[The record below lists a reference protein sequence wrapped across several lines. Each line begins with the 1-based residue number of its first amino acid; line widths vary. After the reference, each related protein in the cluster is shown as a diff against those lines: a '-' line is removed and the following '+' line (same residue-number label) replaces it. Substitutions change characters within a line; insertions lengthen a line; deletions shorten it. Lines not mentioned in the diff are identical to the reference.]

1 MRHVPFVALL
11 VASVIHLLPLRGVF
25 GATSLAAL
33 YGVDVHDRALLLLLR
48 HRAVLFG
55 LLGAALL
62 YAAFVPRFWTAALA
76 VGLVSATSFMALMG
90 SPRGLHPALVRVF
103 VADAVAVA
111 CLLAGAI
118 AHALGASSSAWRHL
132 RIAA

>member
-11 VASVIHLLPLRGVF
+11 VASFIHLMPLRGVL
-25 GATSLAAL
+25 GASSLAAL
-33 YGVDVHDRALLLLLR
+33 YGVDVRDRSLLLLLR

-76 VGLVSATSFMALMG
+76 AGLVSTTSFMALMG
-90 SPRGLHPALVRVF
+90 SPSGQHPALARVF

-111 CLLAGAI
+111 FMLAGAL
-118 AHALGASSSAWRHL
+118 AHAL
-132 RIAA
+132 AA